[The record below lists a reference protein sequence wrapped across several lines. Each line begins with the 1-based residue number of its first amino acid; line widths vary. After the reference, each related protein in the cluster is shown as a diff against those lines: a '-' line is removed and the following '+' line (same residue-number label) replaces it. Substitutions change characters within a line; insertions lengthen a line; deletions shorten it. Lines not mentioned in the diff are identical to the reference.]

1 MCCPA
6 FQNSGK
12 AALGNDQRLASCAWH
27 VMSNAKKKRGG
38 WDEKKLFWPYQQ
50 ARTPLTRD
58 MKWAAMM
65 NKVPPEAAA
74 YLREQKAKEE
84 RENANTCTALKHMEA
99 GMCMFDRCG
108 ANNPVEQL
116 HARQVKARGGNPI
129 AFLRHWCEKTS
140 RNSKAH
146 LLQRL
151 ENSRRTGIF
160 SPHGQRKDSK
170 TA

>member
-1 MCCPA
+1 MRSISLS
-6 FQNSGK
+6 FSFYYRGVY
-12 AALGNDQRLASCAWH
+12 GNA
-27 VMSNAKKKRGG
+27 VAKKKRSG
-38 WDEKKLFWPYQQ
+38 WDEKELFWPYQQ

-65 NKVPPEAAA
+65 RKLPPEAFAH
-74 YLREQKAKEE
+74 LRDQKAKEE
-84 RENANTCTALKHMEA
+84 RENGNTWTALKHIET

-116 HARQVKARGGNPI
+116 HARQVKHRGGNP
-129 AFLRHWCEKTS
+129 AVRGVGES

-151 ENSRRTGIF
+151 ANSRRTVIF
-160 SPHGQRKDSK
+160 SPHGRTKCSNAVWVK
-170 TA
+170 WRR